1 MGNLAFGTSYFINIR
16 SAIRYYE
23 NMGFS
28 EADVRDKLIEGEIH
42 IGKPEAW
49 AGHYLRVDED
59 GRFQQVRT
67 NEYEEIAEEIMSE
80 ARSWRDNLREE
91 NPHALFEMYRE
102 RERLKT
108 FQLPDTGWDSLM
120 NTIEDNEA
128 NEALKEANKAMD
140 KRTTKILDW
149 IYDAQEVMLIIN
161 GVMLFGI
168 VCYLMLWPIL
178 R

>member
-1 MGNLAFGTSYFINIR
+1 MSNLTFGTSHFINIK
-16 SAIRYYE
+16 SAITYYE
-23 NMGFS
+23 NLGLS
-28 EADVRDKLIEGEIH
+28 AYEVRDKLIEGEIH
-42 IGKPEAW
+42 VGEPEAW
-49 AGHYLRVDED
+49 DGHYLKVDEE
-59 GRFQQVRT
+59 GRFHQVPDK
-67 NEYEEIAEEIMSE
+67 EYEEMVETIKSE

-91 NPHALFEMYRE
+91 NPHALFEMYHE

-149 IYDAQEVMLIIN
+149 IYDAREVMLIIN

-168 VCYLMLWPIL
+168 ICYLFFLGV
-178 R
+178 